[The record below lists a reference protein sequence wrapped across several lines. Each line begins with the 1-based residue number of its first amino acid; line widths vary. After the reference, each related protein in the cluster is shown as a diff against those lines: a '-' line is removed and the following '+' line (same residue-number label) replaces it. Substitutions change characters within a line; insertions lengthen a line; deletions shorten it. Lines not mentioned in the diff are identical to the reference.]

1 MKENEKIFS
10 QDDIY
15 RKGEVIFHPVF
26 KKKGKIK
33 KIEIVAANQQKLH
46 VEFEDLG
53 KKILIAGST
62 NQS

>member
-1 MKENEKIFS
+1 MTENQKMFS
-10 QDDIY
+10 RDDMY
-15 RKGEVIFHPVF
+15 RKGKVIYHPVF

-53 KKILIAGST
+53 KKVLIAGST